1 MRLAIAK
8 EKVKALEEDENDVTA
23 ILDIMEIIARNVVAD
38 DSLKPNDRNSELTSY
53 RKVASI
59 LDVFL
64 KDLNLNLL
72 E

>member
-1 MRLAIAK
+1 MTIAK
-8 EKVKALEEDENDVTA
+8 EKVKAIEENEDDITA
-23 ILDIMEIIARNVVAD
+23 VLDIMEIIARNVIAD
-38 DSLKPNDRNSELTSY
+38 DTLKPNENDSELTCY

-59 LDVFL
+59 LDILL

>member
-1 MRLAIAK
+1 MAIAK
-8 EKVKALEEDENDVTA
+8 EKVKAIEENEDDITA
-23 ILDIMEIIARNVVAD
+23 VLDIMEIIARNVIAD
-38 DSLKPNDRNSELTSY
+38 DTSKPSENDSELTCY

-59 LDVFL
+59 LDILL

>member
-1 MRLAIAK
+1 MTIAK
-8 EKVKALEEDENDVTA
+8 EKVKVIEENEDGITA
-23 ILDIMEIIARNVVAD
+23 VLDIMESIVRNDIAD
-38 DSLKPNDRNSELTSY
+38 DTLKPNENDSELTCY

-59 LDVFL
+59 LDILL